1 MKKGGIG
8 EGGWVSVRGAVRMA
22 AALAGG
28 RTALLGT
35 GWTISHLVSTN
46 GRTSHSSP
54 LVGGPFLELFSQE
67 ERLLAR
73 EP

>member
-1 MKKGGIG
+1 MGGLI
-8 EGGWVSVRGAVRMA
+8 SVRGAVRMV
-22 AALAGG
+22 AALAGC
-28 RTALLGT
+28 RTALLST

-46 GRTSHSSP
+46 GHTCHSSP
-54 LVGGPFLELFSQE
+54 LVGRPFLELLAVFSQE